1 MQHAAGTAGDRQ
13 RETVHHAGKHAA
25 QEGDAERAVCWMLTP
40 PRSAPRRPLCAL
52 SVPPSTSCPDCSNHV
67 KEMIRIHELWQLTKK
82 DLRESRR
89 AHENLLKEYK
99 EEVDR
104 TAKQHQ
110 RIVDGF
116 HDEIEALRADLRVK
130 TEQVQNLRAENAAVQ
145 HTSNDVNQQLSLI
158 HERYAEQ
165 VSDNSQL
172 TVRVRELEQALAQ
185 VRLERES
192 VFDQTV
198 HALREEQRAA
208 AMTLDKQNSDL
219 NFHQREIQRLQEIV
233 DNQNAELARWKQV
246 ERKQNELFET
256 GSDERA
262 RLAATVRQQSSLLDD
277 GAAEVSKLRAKLT
290 DTTRRLE
297 REEDEKNLL
306 LKQVRDLKAMEDQME
321 EQALGEFRRSR
332 RHIENRLEK
341 LQSEC
346 AQVANMMS
354 PAKSPGGHAGANDRL
369 PDWLP
374 PAVATLVKSFRASLL
389 SVPLML

>member
-1 MQHAAGTAGDRQ
+1 
-13 RETVHHAGKHAA
+13 
-25 QEGDAERAVCWMLTP
+25 
-40 PRSAPRRPLCAL
+40 
-52 SVPPSTSCPDCSNHV
+52 
-67 KEMIRIHELWQLTKK
+67 MIRIHELWQLTKK

-130 TEQVQNLRAENAAVQ
+130 SEQVQNLRAENAEIQ
-145 HTSNDVNQQLSLI
+145 HTSNDVNQQLAVI

-208 AMTLDKQNSDL
+208 SLTLDKQNSDL
-219 NFHQREIQRLQEIV
+219 NFQQREIQRLQEIV
-233 DNQNAELARWKQV
+233 ENQIQELARWKQV
-246 ERKQNELFET
+246 ERKQNELFEA

-262 RLAATVRQQSSLLDD
+262 RLAATVRQQSALLDD
-277 GAAEVSKLRAKLT
+277 GAAEVNKLRSKLT
-290 DTTRRLE
+290 DATRRLE
-297 REEDEKNLL
+297 REEDEKSLL
-306 LKQVRDLKAMEDQME
+306 LKQIRDLKAMEEQME

-354 PAKSPGGHAGANDRL
+354 PSKSAAAGHSSANDRL

-389 SVPLML
+389 SVPLRSATHMQRCQL